1 MAEGRAYQVILEL
14 WWKAFLAAIVITVI
28 SKLFGFTWGIAR
40 IFFVGFLGCIVGII
54 LLIFISNLITEL
66 WRARSKKK

>member
-1 MAEGRAYQVILEL
+1 MMTEL
-14 WWKAFLAAIVITVI
+14 WWKAFLAAIIIIVIAKI
-28 SKLFGFTWGIAR
+28 FGCTWGIAK

-66 WRARSKKK
+66 CCARRKKK